1 MTATP
6 THDDKPSRT
15 EDDEG
20 VWDSAQLAME
30 HLIGALG

>member
-6 THDDKPSRT
+6 THDKPSRT
-15 EDDEG
+15 EDEG